1 MQLTNVDGPVH
12 ALPHIA
18 QFNSLSASIGDS
30 AVFAR
35 SLPVEKNAFKD
46 DWAIS
51 VTARLETAFAYL
63 FAMNNLQSTLEG
75 DKKKKAPVASRP
87 SVWGTPSRSV
97 DPGTPTS
104 ENMMSSS
111 TISGEDCPVTPPG
124 SDYDNAPVRKFS
136 TGGTELSLMSL
147 LLAMDSRSPKVQPKS
162 YANIEDK
169 SLSGDLDTANDQ
181 MAVLDPNMIKL
192 LLESFGAGSL
202 RKYTE
207 NNLELPVSVPPGF
220 SAPTVASSEAT
231 PSEAE
236 VTGASVLRPDDCTVM
251 LRNVPYEAKQLGVL
265 ALLNEE
271 GFNGS
276 FTFFYSPLDFRSKNN
291 LGYAFVNLRTSTE
304 AKRFEQFFDGL
315 RVRNRVGWDKP
326 LRVGRARIQGLQ
338 ANIDHYRNSPVNVMP
353 DEFKPMI
360 FCERTFE
367 RLPFPAPDAAPASP
381 ENKLRSAA
389 TTVRPRERRLQG
401 QLVGVQSLRS
411 GSSAAKLFVGGLSSE
426 TTSSGLWDY
435 MSSFGRVLDAQVLL
449 DPITGRSRTYGFCT
463 FADVVSAANALEPKA
478 GHYLDGRIIVVRK
491 YTSTSAAHSS
501 L

>member
-1 MQLTNVDGPVH
+1 
-12 ALPHIA
+12 
-18 QFNSLSASIGDS
+18 
-30 AVFAR
+30 
-35 SLPVEKNAFKD
+35 
-46 DWAIS
+46 
-51 VTARLETAFAYL
+51 
-63 FAMNNLQSTLEG
+63 MNNLQSNEER
-75 DKKKKAPVASRP
+75 DKAKRSSIASRP
-87 SVWGTPSRSV
+87 SVWGNPIRSV

-104 ENMMSSS
+104 DHMMSNS
-111 TISGEDCPVTPPG
+111 TVSGEDVPVTPPG
-124 SDYDNAPVRKFS
+124 SDYDNAPIRKFS
-136 TGGTELSLMSL
+136 TGGTELNLMSL
-147 LLAMDSRSPKVQPKS
+147 LLAMDTRSPKIQPKS
-162 YANIEDK
+162 NANCDDM
-169 SLSGDLDTANDQ
+169 SLPADLDTANDQ

-207 NNLELPVSVPPGF
+207 NNSLELPVSIPPGF
-220 SAPTVASSEAT
+220 SAPTIASSEAT
-231 PSEAE
+231 PSEAQSE
-236 VTGASVLRPDDCTVM
+236 PNGASVLRPDDCTVM

-271 GFNGS
+271 GFNGT

-291 LGYAFVNLRTSTE
+291 LGYAFVNLRTCAE

-315 RVRNRVGWDKP
+315 RVRNRLGWDKP

-381 ENKLRSAA
+381 ENKLRVAA

-401 QLVGVQSLRS
+401 QLIGVQSLRS
-411 GSSAAKLFVGGLSSE
+411 GSSASKLFVGGLSSD

-435 MSSFGRVLDAQVLL
+435 MSNFGRVLDAQVLL

-463 FADVVSAANALEPKA
+463 FADVASAANALEPKA